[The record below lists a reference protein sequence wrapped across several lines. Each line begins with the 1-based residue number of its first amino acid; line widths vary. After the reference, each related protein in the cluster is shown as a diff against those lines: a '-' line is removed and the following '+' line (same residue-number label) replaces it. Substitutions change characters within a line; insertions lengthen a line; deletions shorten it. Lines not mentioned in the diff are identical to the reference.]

1 MAVQFDTLD
10 NRSGEMWVSPE
21 RYFLTQDGR
30 VVLEGNANA
39 AFLLVGKGGSLPYDE
54 AVRHGLLDRSVNTPE
69 PEPPIELAA
78 TVDEPVLDVPQ
89 PEPPPVPEPE
99 SVKSKTR
106 KK

>member
-54 AVRHGLLDRSVNTPE
+54 AVRHGLLDRSVSTPE

-78 TVDEPVLDVPQ
+78 PVDERVSDAPQ
-89 PEPPPVPEPE
+89 PESLPVSESE
-99 SVKSKTR
+99 SVKPKTR